1 MKRALQYFRSN
12 QTPPCRTSAPQTS
25 AHAPLFVRIC
35 SSEKAWVYPIPP
47 LPAYVR
53 PSFVAAKYQTDA
65 RAVSWYKLVTY
76 VGVGRCVIYIALGP
90 LALGCVNNAASYTSV
105 CNLYMQA
112 TLTVFTQSDAAATK
126 YFLLQKWAASIR
138 GRLLNGGGTYFC
150 YINTMMTLLASL
162 EVQVT
167 SEHLRVGPN

>member
-1 MKRALQYFRSN
+1 MRMLLCLYPFAARRRPGYIPFRRYQRMFVHRLWLQN
-12 QTPPCRTSAPQTS
+12 IKLT
-25 AHAPLFVRIC
+25 
-35 SSEKAWVYPIPP
+35 
-47 LPAYVR
+47 
-53 PSFVAAKYQTDA
+53 

-76 VGVGRCVIYIALGP
+76 VGVGRCVIYIALVP

-112 TLTVFTQSDAAATK
+112 TLTVFTQSDAAATN